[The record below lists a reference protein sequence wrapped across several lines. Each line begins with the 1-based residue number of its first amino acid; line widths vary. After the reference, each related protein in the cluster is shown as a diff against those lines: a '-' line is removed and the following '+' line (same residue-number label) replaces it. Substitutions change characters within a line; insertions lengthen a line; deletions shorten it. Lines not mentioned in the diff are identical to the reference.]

1 MILLFHSIKN
11 DVFIFV
17 KRIVVCLSIPLQS
30 VCEWG
35 GGGRINLS
43 NVSLIN
49 LHGFLKSKYLERYF
63 LLYLKKSG
71 NLNASLS
78 YVNPFISKVIR
89 GPVFSARLNANYSS
103 KNPAAQI
110 VHRFRDPIIQN
121 EYDRTERNPFKEKIL
136 S

>member
-1 MILLFHSIKN
+1 MY
-11 DVFIFV
+11 V
-17 KRIVVCLSIPLQS
+17 
-30 VCEWG
+30 WG
-35 GGGRINLS
+35 GGGGTVNLS
-43 NVSLIN
+43 NVSIIN
-49 LHGFLKSKYLERYF
+49 LHGFLKSKYLERHF

-89 GPVFSARLNANYSS
+89 GTVLSARLNANYSS

-110 VHRFRDPIIQN
+110 VHRFRNPIIQN
-121 EYDRTERNPFKEKIL
+121 VYDRIERNPFKEKIL